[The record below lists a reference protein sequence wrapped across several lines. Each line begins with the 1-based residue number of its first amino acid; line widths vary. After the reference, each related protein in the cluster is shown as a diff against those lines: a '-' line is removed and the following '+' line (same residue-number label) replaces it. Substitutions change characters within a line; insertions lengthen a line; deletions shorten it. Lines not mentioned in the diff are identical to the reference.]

1 MNHYPIVHYGQMA
14 RPTANPYLEMGKI
27 GAVVGLC
34 GAGAANLRRLQREE
48 VTRAEAAVDTLRT
61 AVASGLATAAATLV
75 AGQLRSSVLSLLA
88 SVATGTAVMYA
99 LNAETRANTTGGDA

>member
-34 GAGAANLRRLQREE
+34 GAGATNLRRLQRAE

-75 AGQLRSSVLSLLA
+75 ASQFRSTALSLLA
-88 SVATGTAVMYA
+88 GVATGTTMMYA
-99 LNAETRANTTGGDA
+99 LSAETRNDTAGEHA